1 MSYGAAEALQQ
12 AVYATLSADVA
23 VIAEVGSAIYDA
35 VPSGAVPDL
44 YVSLGRETVL
54 DRSDKGGQGAEHRF
68 EVSVI
73 ADQAGYAR
81 AKAAAVAVCDALV
94 DADLTLARGT
104 LVYLNFDRASARKDT
119 SANLRRIDLRF
130 RARIEDT
137 QA

>member
-12 AVYATLSADVA
+12 AVYATLSADAGV
-23 VIAEVGSAIYDA
+23 VAEVGSAIYDA

-81 AKAAAVAVCDALV
+81 AKAAVAVCDALV
-94 DADLTLARGT
+94 GADLMLARGT

-137 QA
+137 QT